1 MGSTGEQGLNCRM
14 GLWGPLARSPKWPE
28 HHEHGPQSATEVH
41 VSGSGLIV
49 SGPGR
54 GQ

>member
-14 GLWGPLARSPKWPE
+14 GLWGPTARSPKWPE

>member
-1 MGSTGEQGLNCRM
+1 MGPTGEQGLNCRM
-14 GLWGPLARSPKWPE
+14 GLRGPLAQSLKGPE
-28 HHEHGPQSATEVH
+28 HHEYGAQSATEVH
-41 VSGSGLIV
+41 VGGSGLIV